1 MANIL
6 VHRRLKVPLS
16 LEVRAVEETP
26 KLAAVSPTSSSQ
38 DSKEKLDTVDNVNDT
53 MWEDFSSL
61 DLNFEW
67 ETPSMLRVWH
77 TFFGVAAFFDFA
89 AAMLDKFYE
98 LPVDDLEQGQGAG
111 QPDLVD
117 RISLRDQWESTVE
130 WLQTNSLNIQIVFA
144 VLWFVDAFLEA
155 NRRRVQA
162 SRELDRQRL
171 LHEKGPYDQNE
182 NWLHGSWGVYY
193 RTIAFQLL
201 LLPVGF
207 FVFCYSGFRR
217 LQDPDIAQDD
227 QVLQIVHRTDDD
239 AVLDEYETF
248 TANAS
253 MSLGF
258 AILKHLAITFSR
270 RTGTNLRRLGVR
282 HAKAGARWLLYR
294 ALHNPFKFRRHI
306 LQMLTVSR
314 WVKYLAPLFGAINK
328 LLGNISDLHIKLQQR
343 RAAAKARAIRKK
355 LWHDL
360 PPDEL
365 REHCALL
372 IQKIFRAHQARKILS
387 ALNMIRDPKEQIA
400 VIKVQKMFRGM
411 AYRARQRL
419 PSKKLE
425 LKRLQVEEQAIRAN
439 NGKQKM
445 KASDRRR
452 MYRLQEELHDEA
464 AHLLNDT
471 LLLRPNTSF
480 AVVWKILFVVAILFE
495 ISQLALKPWL
505 KKYKNAE
512 TGRPLDIESII
523 EHKLIPTPV
532 SQLDVCEIQADDGPR
547 VLRAIR
553 RLFRKF
559 TRRKPP
565 QTKPL
570 PWYCHKTFATAQTV
584 YIKTFEFL
592 IHEFLV
598 LMGVICFLD
607 VFVTFFTG
615 EIAVDTGILSPK
627 PFFARWFVPGLVMH
641 LAINPKVESASRV
654 VMKVCHTRICC
665 STFLSVNF
673 HVLAYPCVD
682 DCHITGSRWFESPW
696 PGESFEMDSRAV
708 LSRLYCRGERNSAVM
723 EVSRCERESKCFIYL
738 IESTCSSERE
748 KKTTQLDKSISFL
761 ARRWRERSFL

>member
-1 MANIL
+1 MANVL
-6 VHRRLKVPLS
+6 DHRRLKVPLS
-16 LEVRAVEETP
+16 SEVHAVEETP
-26 KLAAVSPTSSSQ
+26 TKLAAFSPTNSSQ
-38 DSKEKLDTVDNVNDT
+38 DSKEMQDTVDNISET
-53 MWEDFSSL
+53 MWDDFSSL

-67 ETPSMLRVWH
+67 ETPSMIRVWH
-77 TFFGVAAFFDFA
+77 TFFGAAAFFDFA

-98 LPVDDLEQGQGAG
+98 LPMDALEQDLRAD

-117 RISLRDQWESTVE
+117 RISLHDQWESIVE

-171 LHEKGPYDQNE
+171 LHEKGPCDQNE
-182 NWLHGSWGVYY
+182 KWWHGSWGVYY
-193 RTIAFQLL
+193 RTIVFQLL

-207 FVFCYSGFRR
+207 FVFCYSVFRR

-227 QVLQIVHRTDDD
+227 QVLQIVYRTDDD
-239 AVLDEYETF
+239 AVPDEYETF

-253 MSLGF
+253 VSLGF

-270 RTGTNLRRLGVR
+270 RTGTNLRRLGVH
-282 HAKAGARWLLYR
+282 HAKAGARWLFFR
-294 ALHNPFKFRRHI
+294 AIYNPIQFRRHI

-314 WVKYLAPLFGAINK
+314 WIKYLAPLFSAINK
-328 LLGNISDLHIKLQQR
+328 LLANIGDLHIKLQQR
-343 RAAAKARAIRKK
+343 RAAAKAQAIRKK

-372 IQKIFRAHQARKILS
+372 IQKIFRAHQARKVLS
-387 ALNMIRDPKEQIA
+387 ALNMIRDPKKQIA

-411 AYRARQRL
+411 AYRTRQRL
-419 PSKKLE
+419 QRKKEE
-425 LKRLQVEEQAIRAN
+425 LKRLQAEEQAIRAN
-439 NGKQKM
+439 DGKQKM

-464 AHLLNDT
+464 GHLLNET

-480 AVVWKILFVVAILFE
+480 AVVWKVLFVVAILFE

-505 KKYKNAE
+505 KKYKNTE
-512 TGRPLDIESII
+512 TGRPLDIESIM
-523 EHKLIPTPV
+523 EHKLIPIPV
-532 SQLDVCEIQADDGPR
+532 SQLAVCATHNEDGPR
-547 VLRAIR
+547 ILRVIR
-553 RLFRKF
+553 RVFRKF
-559 TRRKPP
+559 TRRKQS

-570 PWYCHKTFATAQTV
+570 PWYCQKTVATAQIV
-584 YIKTFEFL
+584 YIKTIEFL

-598 LMGVICFLD
+598 LMGVVCFLD

-641 LAINPKVESASRV
+641 LAINPNVESVSRV
-654 VMKVCHTRICC
+654 VMKVRHTLICF
-665 STFLSVNF
+665 STL
-673 HVLAYPCVD
+673 
-682 DCHITGSRWFESPW
+682 
-696 PGESFEMDSRAV
+696 
-708 LSRLYCRGERNSAVM
+708 
-723 EVSRCERESKCFIYL
+723 
-738 IESTCSSERE
+738 
-748 KKTTQLDKSISFL
+748 
-761 ARRWRERSFL
+761 

>member
-6 VHRRLKVPLS
+6 VDRRMNVPLS
-16 LEVRAVEETP
+16 QEVHAVEETP
-26 KLAAVSPTSSSQ
+26 ELAAVSPTNSSQ
-38 DSKEKLDTVDNVNDT
+38 DSKEKEETVDNVNDT

-67 ETPSMLRVWH
+67 ETPSMIRVWY
-77 TFFGVAAFFDFA
+77 TFFGAAAFFDFA

-98 LPVDDLEQGQGAG
+98 LPLDDLEQDLGAG
-111 QPDLVD
+111 QLDLVD
-117 RISLRDQWESTVE
+117 RISLRDQWESIVE

-171 LHEKGPYDQNE
+171 RHEKGAYDQNE
-182 NWLHGSWGVYY
+182 NWWHGSWGVYY
-193 RTIAFQLL
+193 QTIVLQLL

-217 LQDPDIAQDD
+217 LQDPDMAQND

-239 AVLDEYETF
+239 AVPDEYETF

-253 MSLGF
+253 VSLGF

-270 RTGTNLRRLGVR
+270 RTGTNLRRLGVH
-282 HAKAGARWLLYR
+282 HAKAGVRWLFFR
-294 ALHNPFKFRRHI
+294 AIHNPIKFRRHI

-328 LLGNISDLHIKLQQR
+328 LLGNIVDLHIKFKQR
-343 RAAAKARAIRKK
+343 RTAAKARAIRKN

-360 PPDEL
+360 SPDEL

-372 IQKIFRAHQARKILS
+372 IQKTFRAHQARKLLF
-387 ALNMIRDPKEQIA
+387 ALNMIRGQKEQIA
-400 VIKVQKMFRGM
+400 VIKLQKIFRGM

-419 PSKKLE
+419 KRKKNE
-425 LKRLQVEEQAIRAN
+425 LKRLQAEEQATRAN
-439 NGKQKM
+439 NGKKKM

-464 AHLLNDT
+464 GHLLNET

-480 AVVWKILFVVAILFE
+480 AVLWKVLFVVAILFE

-505 KKYKNAE
+505 KNYKNVD
-512 TGRPLDIESII
+512 TGRPLDIESIM
-523 EHKLIPTPV
+523 EHTFIPTPV
-532 SQLDVCEIQADDGPR
+532 SQLAVCETHAEDGPR
-547 VLRAIR
+547 ILRVIR
-553 RLFRKF
+553 RVFRKV
-559 TRRKPP
+559 TRRKPS

-570 PWYCHKTFATAQTV
+570 PWYCHNTFATAQTV
-584 YIKTFEFL
+584 YIKTLEFL

-615 EIAVDTGILSPK
+615 EIDVDTGILSPK

-641 LAINPKVESASRV
+641 LAINPNVESASRV
-654 VMKVCHTRICC
+654 VMKVSHMRICC
-665 STFLSVNF
+665 STLSVHCQRNT
-673 HVLAYPCVD
+673 LYTYPLLMIAIHRFSLV
-682 DCHITGSRWFESPW
+682 
-696 PGESFEMDSRAV
+696 
-708 LSRLYCRGERNSAVM
+708 
-723 EVSRCERESKCFIYL
+723 
-738 IESTCSSERE
+738 
-748 KKTTQLDKSISFL
+748 
-761 ARRWRERSFL
+761 